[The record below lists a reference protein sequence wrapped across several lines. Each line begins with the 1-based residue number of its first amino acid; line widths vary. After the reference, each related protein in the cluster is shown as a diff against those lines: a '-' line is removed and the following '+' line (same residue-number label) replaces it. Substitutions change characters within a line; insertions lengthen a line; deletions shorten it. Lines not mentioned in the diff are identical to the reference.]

1 MQLDYTDWQ
10 LLEALQK
17 DARLSFSELGRRV
30 GLSPPAVTERVR
42 KLEESGIVAGY
53 GADLNPGAVG
63 LPILAFIQLTTSPE
77 HYPQVTALMQELPEI
92 LECHHVTGNTSFVVR
107 AIASS
112 LAHLEQIIGKLS
124 QYGQTSTSVVL
135 SSPVTKKPIAS
146 RLITR

>member
-1 MQLDYTDWQ
+1 MQLDHTDWQ
-10 LLEALQK
+10 LLKALQK

-53 GADLNPGAVG
+53 GADLNPGAIG

-77 HYPQVTALMQELPEI
+77 HYQQVIALMQELPEI

-146 RLITR
+146 QLIP